1 MSLTVNMR
9 SSDVTLDD
17 QTVSDLPV
25 FPMARTTPFDPPAQF
40 ATLAAQGPVVRGVT
54 PIGQPVWLITGHEH
68 VRKILADPRI
78 SSSHRSPGYPV
89 FTEVPPEMRNAQGN
103 FSEALLNSDP
113 PDHTDRRRMLI
124 TEFTVRRVQALRPRI
139 QEIVDERIDAML
151 GGDRPAD
158 LFAELAL
165 PVPSLVICELLGV
178 PYEDRGF
185 FQTRTKKLL
194 SHETPPQERHGAIGE
209 LLQYFDQLVSA
220 KQAYPTDDLLGR
232 LIEHNRETEV
242 FSHELLVGLATLLL
256 IAGHETTSNVISL
269 GTLALLQNP
278 EQLAA
283 LRADE
288 SSVPGAV
295 EELLRYVSIVEAGFR
310 TATEDIE
317 IDGTVIKAGEGVIAL
332 AGSANRDKAAFD
344 QPDELDITR
353 AARHHVSF
361 GYGIHQC
368 LGQNLARME
377 LDIVFRTLFR
387 RIPALRMAV
396 PVAEV
401 PFKDDSVIYGVH
413 ALPVTW

>member
-17 QTVSDLPV
+17 QAVSDLPV

-68 VRKILADPRI
+68 VRRILADPRI
-78 SSSHRSPGYPV
+78 SSSQRQPGYPT
-89 FTEVPPEMRNAQGN
+89 FNEVTAEMRAAQPS

-113 PDHTDRRRMLI
+113 PEHTDRRRMLI

-151 GGDRPAD
+151 AGDQPAD

-178 PYEDRGF
+178 PYEDRAF
-185 FQTRTKKLL
+185 FQTRTKALL
-194 SHETPPQERHGAIGE
+194 SHETPPLERRDAINE

-232 LIEHNRETEV
+232 LIEHNRVAEV

-288 SSVPGAV
+288 SLVPGAV

-344 QPDELDITR
+344 QPDELNIAR
-353 AARHHVSF
+353 GARHHVSF

-387 RIPALRMAV
+387 RIPGLRMAV
-396 PVAEV
+396 PMADV